1 MTCIQEWDLS
11 KNGHTFGIL
20 AVKGTAVLNMMELEP
35 GLHNMS
41 VFVTKKKNLNS
52 FKKRLKIKAL

>member
-1 MTCIQEWDLS
+1 MTCIQECDLS

-41 VFVTKKKNLNS
+41 VFVTKKK
-52 FKKRLKIKAL
+52 I